1 MLYIIYI
8 VLYDLYTL
16 YMDLGLIPMDSQQQ
30 TAFQISSRGP
40 AKSNLKMQRTI
51 P

>member
-8 VLYDLYTL
+8 VLYDL

-40 AKSNLKMQRTI
+40 AKSNLKTQ
-51 P
+51 